1 MKNKFLNLFVVI
13 CLGLITF
20 SVKAQDENQTTKSN
34 DEIAKE
40 LANPNT
46 TLGTMAFPIDFVMYN
61 GDLPDADKQN
71 SVPQ

>member
-1 MKNKFLNLFVVI
+1 MKSKFLNLSVVI

-46 TLGTMAFPIDFVMYN
+46 TLGTMAFPI
-61 GDLPDADKQN
+61 
-71 SVPQ
+71 

>member
-1 MKNKFLNLFVVI
+1 MKSKFLNLSVVI

-46 TLGTMAFPIDFVMYN
+46 TLGTMAFPIDFVM
-61 GDLPDADKQN
+61 
-71 SVPQ
+71 